1 MRKKSPTSV
10 CRLSMS
16 LTTKMEHVVLAYN
29 LPRGPAVDRG
39 KVAEAAH
46 AEAEAA
52 LAAQPSMG
60 ALRVNNS
67 ASDPS
72 RLIFREHLG
81 SRAGFLNPPFKS
93 IHATANLSSALFVG
107 NQGGAIMRTLGK
119 IAVTLGVI
127 GAIAASSTVPAVRLS
142 SSSLLPSSLLRLSS
156 SLLPSSLLCL
166 LGLRSRTL
174 LPLRW
179 GRLLTLKTEL

>member
-1 MRKKSPTSV
+1 
-10 CRLSMS
+10 MS

-119 IAVTLGVI
+119 IAATLGVI
-127 GAIAASSTVPAVRLS
+127 GAIAASSTVPAAAWYGYHHHYYRHRYYGYHHRYYAYS
-142 SSSLLPSSLLRLSS
+142 GYDRERYYHYA
-156 SLLPSSLLCL
+156 
-166 LGLRSRTL
+166 G
-174 LPLRW
+174 
-179 GRLLTLKTEL
+179 GGY